1 MPPLNTLYVNS
12 GSSRP
17 GKDDNEFTAGDM
29 VRLLRDHIG
38 ILLMFIAGAAA
49 LATAYA
55 LLAEP
60 IYSSDVVVRVDPPDP
75 NALGIAPQNQMQ
87 AQQQQQSATQLAP
100 AEISVMKSRSVLEPV
115 VSQFHFD
122 IRVKPHTMP
131 VLGWLSHMFAKR
143 GHLAPAWFG
152 MNSYAWGGED
162 LNVTRLDVP
171 PSLEDAK
178 LDLTV
183 LENNQY
189 ELQDPDGNVLLRGTV
204 GRPAAAHGVSML
216 VDGVVGRPGVHF
228 TVTRYN
234 TLDAIDLL
242 LKSIKVAESTKDT
255 GIVEI
260 SYNGDDPDQT
270 AEVANA
276 LGQAYL
282 AAAVASRQANDTKTL
297 EFIRSELPR
306 LERDLK
312 DAEGRLSAF
321 RSKSQSVQPINEA
334 QAYLQGS
341 ITSMQQLAMLQLQR
355 TQALQRFTPDSP
367 QVRNLDQQ
375 IAQYEQT
382 NKQIQSRF
390 DSMPASER
398 QSAELT
404 RDARVAETVYL
415 GMMNKAEELSIRRAS
430 TSGGAHIVD
439 NALRPHRPVKP
450 NKPLVVVAGTAL
462 GFFVGT
468 FFIFLRRHAM
478 IGVTDPMFVE
488 RRLSVPVLGEVLFSR
503 QQQMLDHEIA
513 VSPVNHALGYS
524 GAQPGGTP
532 PKALPHYKQP
542 QHDGITMPNIG
553 EVDREARVLAT
564 RYPHDPAVEALRAV
578 RTELYRDLVNAPNN
592 IVMLT
597 GPIPSAGKSFVAAN
611 LAVLLAEIGLR
622 VLLIDGD
629 LRRGHIASFFKQS
642 NPGGL
647 SEVLKGQMDIPE
659 ALRYVGVPGLSFM
672 SCGSYPEN
680 PSELLMMPGFRD
692 MLARLSDQFDLVLI
706 DTPPFLVV
714 TDAAIVAS
722 DAGSTVLVLRSGIQ
736 SEEEI
741 EETVKKVQRA
751 GGRLVGS
758 VFNAIPKRRS
768 NRRSYGYAAAYTSSF
783 KSAN

>member
-29 VRLLRDHIG
+29 IKLLRDHIG
-38 ILLMFIAGAAA
+38 MLLVFIVAAAA
-49 LATAYA
+49 LASAYA
-55 LLAEP
+55 FLAEP
-60 IYSSDVVVRVDPPDP
+60 IYSADVVVRVDPPDP

-87 AQQQQQSATQLAP
+87 AQQQQTPVTQLAP

-115 VSQFHFD
+115 VNQFHFD
-122 IRVKPHTMP
+122 IKVKPHTMP
-131 VLGWLSHMFAKR
+131 VLGWIAGMFAQR

-152 MNSYAWGGED
+152 MKSYAWGGED
-162 LNVTRLDVP
+162 LRIARLDVP

-178 LDLTV
+178 LDFTL
-183 LENNQY
+183 LDNNQFQL
-189 ELQDPDGNVLLRGTV
+189 EDPDGNVLLRGTI
-204 GRPAAAHGVSML
+204 GRPASAHGVSML
-216 VDGVVGRPGVHF
+216 VEGAVGHRGVHF

-270 AEVANA
+270 ADVANA

-321 RSKSQSVQPINEA
+321 RAKSQSVQPINEA

-450 NKPLVVVAGTAL
+450 NKPLVIVAGTAL

-503 QQQMLDHEIA
+503 QQQLLDHEIS
-513 VSPVNHALGYS
+513 VSPVGHALGSS
-524 GAQPGGTP
+524 GMQTGSA
-532 PKALPHYKQP
+532 PKALPHVKREA
-542 QHDGITMPNIG
+542 HDDITMPNLG
-553 EVDREARVLAT
+553 DNDRDAFVLAT

-611 LAVLLAEIGLR
+611 LSVLLAEIGLR

-647 SEVLKGQMDIPE
+647 SEVLKGQVGTAE
-659 ALRYVGVPGLSFM
+659 AIRQVGVPGLSFM

-692 MLARLSDQFDLVLI
+692 MLARLSDQYDLVLI
-706 DTPPFLVV
+706 DTPPFLAV

-768 NRRSYGYAAAYTSSF
+768 NRRTYGYAAAYTSSF

>member
-1 MPPLNTLYVNS
+1 MI
-12 GSSRP
+12 
-17 GKDDNEFTAGDM
+17 K
-29 VRLLRDHIG
+29 LLRDHIG
-38 ILLMFIAGAAA
+38 ILLMFIGAAAA

-55 LLAEP
+55 FLAEP
-60 IYSSDVVVRVDPPDP
+60 IYSSDVVIRVDPPDP
-75 NALGIAPQNQMQ
+75 NALGIAPQSQMQ
-87 AQQQQQSATQLAP
+87 TQEPQLSAMQLAP

-115 VSQFHFD
+115 VNQFHFD

-131 VLGWLSHMFAKR
+131 VIGWIADMFAKR

-162 LNVTRLDVP
+162 LHISRLDVP

-178 LDLTV
+178 LDFTL
-183 LENNQY
+183 LDNNQY
-189 ELQDPDGNVLLRGTV
+189 ELQDPDGNVVVRGKI
-204 GRPAAAHGVSML
+204 GQPASAHGVTML

-228 TVTRYN
+228 AVTRYN

-260 SYNGDDPDQT
+260 SYNGDDPDET
-270 AEVANA
+270 AAVANA

-306 LERDLK
+306 LESDLK
-312 DAEGRLSAF
+312 QAEGRLSAF

-375 IAQYEQT
+375 ISQYEQT

-415 GMMNKAEELSIRRAS
+415 GMMNKAEELSVRRAS
-430 TSGGAHIVD
+430 TTGGAHIVD
-439 NALRPHRPVKP
+439 DALRPHRPVKP
-450 NKPLVVVAGTAL
+450 NKPLVIVAGTAL

-513 VSPVNHALGYS
+513 VSPVDHALGYS
-524 GAQPGGTP
+524 GAASATNAP
-532 PKALPHYKQP
+532 PKALPHYKQAV
-542 QHDGITMPNIG
+542 HDGITMPNIG
-553 EVDREARVLAT
+553 ELDHDARLLAT

-629 LRRGHIASFFKQS
+629 LRRGHIAAFFKQS

-647 SEVLKGQMDIPE
+647 SEVLKGEMGVADAI
-659 ALRYVGVPGLSFM
+659 RHVGVPGLSFL
-672 SCGSYPEN
+672 SCGSYPDN

-692 MLARLSDQFDLVLI
+692 MLARMSEQFDLVMI
-706 DTPPFLVV
+706 DTPPFLAV

-741 EETVKKVQRA
+741 EETVKKVHRA

-768 NRRSYGYAAAYTSSF
+768 NRRSYGYAAAYTSTF
-783 KSAN
+783 KPVN